1 MKDMETK
8 MKFIQLRAEGLSFD
22 KIAEELE
29 VQKQTLINW
38 SKDFAVEI
46 ANLKS
51 IQIESLL
58 EQFYMTKQA
67 RIRFFGN
74 KLDMIAKELDNR
86 DLDGIPT
93 EKLFELLIKYA
104 ELLKKEEVLVKLKQ
118 EQKAFSYTEKE
129 AISKINHLFEVK

>member
-1 MKDMETK
+1 METK